1 MEIETQKGD
10 QGQVKN
16 VAAPKYD
23 VQDSNFL
30 TMIQTIAMSTTAF
43 FSFTPSQDQ
52 IRSVVAKKLNRKL
65 KSLPKDVDSKTDPVL
80 VKAFQEA
87 KDYLIAEEN
96 KKPFNKRKVEGDAS
110 ETGLVK
116 FVQPLL
122 LGGSTGC
129 FDLGGLEGVRDSHPV
144 VPDVVG
150 DPSMIPFSSDIKF
163 NLIIRDMN

>member
-1 MEIETQKGD
+1 M
-10 QGQVKN
+10 V
-16 VAAPKYD
+16 
-23 VQDSNFL
+23 
-30 TMIQTIAMSTTAF
+30 QTIAMSTTAF

-65 KSLPKDVDSKTDPVL
+65 KSLPKDVDSKTDPVI

-116 FVQPLL
+116 FV
-122 LGGSTGC
+122 
-129 FDLGGLEGVRDSHPV
+129 
-144 VPDVVG
+144 
-150 DPSMIPFSSDIKF
+150 
-163 NLIIRDMN
+163 